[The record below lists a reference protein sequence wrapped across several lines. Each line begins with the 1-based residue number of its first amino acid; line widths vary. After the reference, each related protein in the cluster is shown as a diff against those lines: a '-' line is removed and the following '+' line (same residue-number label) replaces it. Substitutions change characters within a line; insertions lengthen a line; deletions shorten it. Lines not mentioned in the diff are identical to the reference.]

1 MCDAQASKEYVKM
14 KVHFVYGIM
23 LRTTGFKYRLILNSM
38 LMLLS
43 VQCKFI
49 GHGLGVDISG

>member
-1 MCDAQASKEYVKM
+1 M